1 MRSPRPPA
9 RCRLSDCGAAG
20 FRKGP
25 FWLAKRTVRQAG
37 TASFGMPNAPL
48 RNVLWTRALARA
60 AAVGIVN
67 LKSYQCAMAG
77 YVRVSRAL
85 WPACAFLSA
94 CCLPPAPA
102 QPLCRRLRQG
112 SQLCVGAWP
121 GRSMMLPWVWYAVAL
136 RIPAG
141 YRTAEGV
148 KTRRACG
155 RGKGGKR
162 LEGWLHIPAWQSAG

>member
-1 MRSPRPPA
+1 MRSPHPPA

-25 FWLAKRTVRQAG
+25 FWLAKRTVRHAG

-48 RNVLWTRALARA
+48 RNVLWARALAQA
-60 AAVGIVN
+60 AAVGFVN

-77 YVRVSRAL
+77 YVRVSCAL

-102 QPLCRRLRQG
+102 QPLCRRLRARQPALRWRMARPKYDAAMG
-112 SQLCVGAWP
+112 LALWRYASQQ
-121 GRSMMLPWVWYAVAL
+121 AVA
-136 RIPAG
+136 PPK
-141 YRTAEGV
+141 GV
-148 KTRRACG
+148 KTRKACG